1 MIESIAYDMIENI
14 EAAQMADFL
23 RMMDDYKAQLYMDGL
38 NRESEFEAE
47 DFSDDLPF

>member
-23 RMMDDYKAQLYMDGL
+23 RMMDDYNAQLYMEELD
-38 NRESEFEAE
+38 RENTDYAS
-47 DFSDDLPF
+47 SDDLPF

>member
-23 RMMDDYKAQLYMDGL
+23 RIMDDYKSQLYMEEL
-38 NRESEFEAE
+38 NRYSAA
-47 DFSDDLPF
+47 DYASSDDLPF

>member
-1 MIESIAYDMIENI
+1 MIESIAYDMIENV

-23 RMMDDYKAQLYMDGL
+23 RMMDDYKTQLYMEEL
-38 NRESEFEAE
+38 NREPASEAE